1 MIKIAITG
9 AAGRMGRT
17 VAEAV
22 RDADD
27 LTLGAALGH
36 PDSDAIGDVID
47 DVRIARELVAED
59 FDVLVDFSVP
69 AATLGVLEACVRH
82 KKGMVIGTT
91 GFDSDGTKR
100 IAQAAE
106 RIPIV
111 MSPNMSVGVN
121 VTFKLI
127 EAAAKALG
135 ADADVEVFEA
145 HHRHKVDAPSGTA
158 VRMGE
163 ILADALD
170 RDLSTDARLRS
181 RRHHRRAGHKD
192 HRFPLPARRRHRRR
206 THGHVR
212 RSRRAPGDHAS
223 RAQPHELCHGRPARR
238 AIRRRARRG
247 SFRCRGRPRNRQ
259 GPLTRM
265 QACGL
270 PFELSR
276 LPSSPASSRSSM
288 FHERGAATGEP
299 VHRGPSRR
307 INRVLGRSIAP

>member
-1 MIKIAITG
+1 MIRIAITG

-22 RDADD
+22 RDAGD
-27 LTLGAALGH
+27 LTLGAALAH
-36 PDSDAIGDVID
+36 PDSNAIGDVID
-47 DVRIARELVAED
+47 GVRIARKLVADE

-69 AATLGVLEACVRH
+69 AATLSVLEECVRH

-170 RDLSTDARLRS
+170 RDLSTDAVYGREGITGARDTRTIGFHSL
-181 RRHHRRAGHKD
+181 RAGDIVGEHTVTFAALGERLEIT
-192 HRFPLPARRRHRRR
+192 HRAHSRMNFAMGALRAARY
-206 THGHVR
+206 V
-212 RSRRAPGDHAS
+212 A
-223 RAQPHELCHGRPARR
+223 ARD
-238 AIRRRARRG
+238 
-247 SFRCRGRPRNRQ
+247 S
-259 GPLTRM
+259 
-265 QACGL
+265 GL
-270 PFELSR
+270 FDV
-276 LPSSPASSRSSM
+276 AD
-288 FHERGAATGEP
+288 
-299 VHRGPSRR
+299 
-307 INRVLGRSIAP
+307 VLGIAKGL